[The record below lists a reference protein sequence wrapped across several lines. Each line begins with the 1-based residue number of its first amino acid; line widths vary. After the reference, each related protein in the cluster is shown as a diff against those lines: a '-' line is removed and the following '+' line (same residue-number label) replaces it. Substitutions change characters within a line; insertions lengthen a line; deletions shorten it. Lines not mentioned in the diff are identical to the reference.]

1 MFAEFESRLD
11 AYRKK
16 IRETFVDGTDIVT
29 NRVRDLI
36 RNPAARKNG

>member
-16 IRETFVDGTDIVT
+16 IRETFLDGTDIVT

-36 RNPAARKNG
+36 RNPTARKDG